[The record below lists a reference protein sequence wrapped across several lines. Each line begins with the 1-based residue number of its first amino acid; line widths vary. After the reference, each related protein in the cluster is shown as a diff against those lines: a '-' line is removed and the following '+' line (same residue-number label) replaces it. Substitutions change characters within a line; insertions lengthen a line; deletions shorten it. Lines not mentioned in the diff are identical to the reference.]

1 MAIKQASSMSKTIYQ
16 GESGNLSLIHDTVT
30 LADDI
35 GDITEIRELPV
46 GTTITG
52 VRVITDGSLG
62 EASTVQVA
70 VGEADLT
77 AALSSSAA
85 LNESVHIKPIYLEEA
100 ANLSIKTAGG
110 ATTGEVTVCLEYKFT
125 GY

>member
-16 GESGNLSLIHDTVT
+16 GEAGNLSLIHDTVT
-30 LADDI
+30 LADEI

-62 EASTVQVA
+62 EASTVQVT
-70 VGEADLT
+70 VGETDLT
-77 AALSSSAA
+77 AALDSAAA
-85 LNESVHIKPIYLEEA
+85 LNESVHIKPIYLEET

-110 ATTGEVTVCLEYKFT
+110 ATDGEVTVCLEYKFT